1 MLEISEDLPPTQQ
14 AILWA
19 TQYPCENCLL
29 PRLQTIDQLSTFMER
44 RQAQTFIALC
54 WSARVAGYDDPLY
67 SRLKDKSISRNFYDW
82 AHLKTSYLEA
92 LWGLCQILAPMM
104 ADELRRLGD
113 EDIACLI
120 NALFLFKAALIEKEN
135 GSIELSFGYVE
146 ISGRKVDEALKLKAK
161 SIKEGLTQKELR
173 RLRNLAKGNGYR
185 DSHFMNLLSFM
196 VLKNLKSRAVVAQ
209 FELFS
214 LASANLWEKEA
225 TMARKN
231 GCWGWNNGVKIAGS
245 QTSVY
250 TPVLSES

>member
-1 MLEISEDLPPTQQ
+1 MLDINEDLSPTQQ
-14 AILWA
+14 AILWT
-19 TQYPCENCLL
+19 TQYPCEHCLL
-29 PRLQTIDQLSTFMER
+29 PKLQTIDQLSTFMEL
-44 RQAQTFIALC
+44 RQAQTFTALC

-67 SRLKDKSISRNFYDW
+67 SRLKDKSISQNFYDW

-92 LWGLCQILAPMM
+92 LWGLCQILAPRM
-104 ADELRRLGD
+104 ADDLRRVGH
-113 EDIACLI
+113 EDIACLT
-120 NALFLFKAALIEKEN
+120 NALFLFKAAIMEKEN

-173 RLRNLAKGNGYR
+173 RLGNLAKGNGYR
-185 DSHFMNLLSFM
+185 NSHFMSLLSFM
-196 VLKNLKSRAVVAQ
+196 VLKNLKNRVVMAQ
-209 FELFS
+209 FKLFS

-250 TPVLSES
+250 TPISSES